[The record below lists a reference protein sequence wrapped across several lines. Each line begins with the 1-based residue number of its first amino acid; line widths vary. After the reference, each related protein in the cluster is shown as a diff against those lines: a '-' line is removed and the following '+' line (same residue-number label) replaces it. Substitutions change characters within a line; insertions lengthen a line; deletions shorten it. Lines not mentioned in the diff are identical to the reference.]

1 LEIYR
6 LPDGNVRIFGFVAIA
21 AIAICTPILAASSQL
36 AGYVAV
42 PIRYVPLNKMIV
54 AVRING
60 HPANLLVDTGAN
72 HLAVADD
79 SATAFGITPRAH
91 GLRYIGYERI
101 NGHPCPIAFLGNLRA
116 GDMNLGSSPVTL
128 LPGDAR
134 HSFGT
139 RGSIQVEGVL
149 GADILVRHEAV
160 INCRTKF
167 IFFKTERLAGTR
179 VASVA
184 LSAQFTRIPIRREQN
199 GRFTVPFSLGGQTG
213 RLFVD
218 TGAFVTTFNE
228 ALLKSA
234 GIDLHP
240 ANVSGR
246 FSDGISRQYDMGQVN
261 DFAIGDFKVRPA
273 KFGAAALPNY
283 MKEQLGTPMGGI
295 IGMDLLYD
303 YNAIIDFGSMSL
315 FLK

>member
-1 LEIYR
+1 MK
-6 LPDGNVRIFGFVAIA
+6 IFGFVAIVA
-21 AIAICTPILAASSQL
+21 VAICAALAAGAPQL
-36 AGYVAV
+36 AGHVAV
-42 PIRYVPLNKMIV
+42 PVRYVPLNKMIV
-54 AVRING
+54 TVQINS

-72 HLAVADD
+72 HIEVAAD
-79 SATAFGITPRAH
+79 SATLFGITPSQH

-101 NGHPCPIAFLGNLRA
+101 NGRSCPIAFLRNLSA
-116 GDMNLGSSPVTL
+116 GGMNFGSAPVTL

-134 HSFGT
+134 RSFGT
-139 RGSIQVEGVL
+139 HGAVQADGIL
-149 GADILVRHEAV
+149 GADILVRHNAV

-167 IFFKTERLAGTR
+167 IFFKTDRFAGTGIAP
-179 VASVA
+179 VAS
-184 LSAQFTRIPIRREQN
+184 SAEFRRIPLRREQN

-234 GIDLHP
+234 GIALQP
-240 ANVSGR
+240 AHVSGR
-246 FSDGISRQYDMGQVN
+246 FGDGISRQYDMGQVN
-261 DFAIGDFKVRPA
+261 NLAIGDFKVRPA
-273 KFGAAALPNY
+273 KFGAAALPSY
-283 MKEQLGTPMGGI
+283 MKNQAAMQIGGI
-295 IGMDLLYD
+295 LGMDLLYD

>member
-1 LEIYR
+1 MTA
-6 LPDGNVRIFGFVAIA
+6 LPICARVA
-21 AIAICTPILAASSQL
+21 AASAQL
-36 AGYVAV
+36 PGYVAV

-54 AVRING
+54 EVQING

-72 HLAVADD
+72 HIEVAGD
-79 SATAFGITPRAH
+79 SATAFGITPRHH
-91 GLRYIGYERI
+91 GLRYFGYEQI
-101 NGHPCPIAFLGNLRA
+101 NGRQCPIAFIRNLRA
-116 GDMNLGSSPVTL
+116 GDMNLGSGLVTL

-149 GADILVRHEAV
+149 GADILVRHGAV

-167 IFFKTERLAGTR
+167 IFFKTGRSAGMG

-184 LSAQFTRIPIRREQN
+184 SSAKFSRVPVRREQN
-199 GRFTVPFSLGGQTG
+199 GRFTVPFSLGVQTG

-218 TGAFVTTFNE
+218 TGAFVTTFNA

-234 GIDLHP
+234 GIDLQP
-240 ANVSGR
+240 AHVSGR

-273 KFGAAALPNY
+273 KFGATALPNY
-283 MKEQLGTPMGGI
+283 MKEQAGTAIGGI
-295 IGMDLLYD
+295 VGMDLLYD
-303 YNAIIDFGSMSL
+303 YNAVLDFGSMSL